1 MAAGVIVGLMGEN
14 EVNKDPTLT
23 NTAQAD
29 PIEDF
34 QDNSGDPDFTVSIKS
49 MLLTLLFTQHL
60 VYNGTCI
67 GSNLCQLTGVSCF
80 PVPFKSHVLRCG

>member
-1 MAAGVIVGLMGEN
+1 MVKCQLFLQVLFSTVQAETLAAGVIVGLMGEN
-14 EVNKDPTLT
+14 EVNKDPTVT

-60 VYNGTCI
+60 F
-67 GSNLCQLTGVSCF
+67 VS
-80 PVPFKSHVLRCG
+80 LGI

>member
-1 MAAGVIVGLMGEN
+1 MVKCQLFLQALFSTVQAETLAAGVIVGLMGEN

-60 VYNGTCI
+60 F
-67 GSNLCQLTGVSCF
+67 VS
-80 PVPFKSHVLRCG
+80 LGI

>member
-49 MLLTLLFTQHL
+49 MLLIFLFTQHL
-60 VYNGTCI
+60 FVFLGM
-67 GSNLCQLTGVSCF
+67 
-80 PVPFKSHVLRCG
+80 

>member
-1 MAAGVIVGLMGEN
+1 MVKCCQLFLQVLFSIVQAETLAAGVIVGLMGEN

-60 VYNGTCI
+60 
-67 GSNLCQLTGVSCF
+67 LVS
-80 PVPFKSHVLRCG
+80 LGI